1 MEQNAAQK
9 ADLVELTKTIEQV
22 KTQQDQLVAGVEKM
36 ESENAGK
43 VRSGILGARADAFNQ
58 TIWFPLGAIKGG
70 SIEAQLRA
78 VVAKSVEYA
87 QQGNCRA
94 NVLTIT

>member
-9 ADLVELTKTIEQV
+9 AALVELTKTIEQV

-43 VRSGILGARADAFNQ
+43 VRSGICLLYTSPSPRDRG
-58 TIWFPLGAIKGG
+58 
-70 SIEAQLRA
+70 
-78 VVAKSVEYA
+78 
-87 QQGNCRA
+87 
-94 NVLTIT
+94 